1 MVTTS
6 LDQGESHPKLFRLI
20 DANLNRLREGIRVC
34 EDIQRYLHDNKELS
48 CRFKKLRHTCRIKD
62 QDKYLKYRD
71 INGDVSKQTI
81 DSESKRENLYQIQ
94 IANMKRAQESSRVLE
109 ESLKLIDPKEAQ
121 KFKEIRYELYDL
133 EISSFH
139 PAPHK

>member
-6 LDQGESHPKLFRLI
+6 SNQGELHPKLFRLI

-48 CRFKKLRHTCRIKD
+48 CRFKQLRHTCRIKN
-62 QDKYLKYRD
+62 QDKYLKHRD
-71 INGDVSKQTI
+71 INGDVSKQTT

-94 IANMKRAQESSRVLE
+94 TANIKRAQESSRVLE

-133 EISSFH
+133 EISLFH